1 METRWWFFKYMSR
14 EPEGLRLICCRW
26 FREHML
32 YLRPASDRGPPLP
45 PGSSRNKELHS
56 SSAGH
61 QLLLDEED
69 LGASVSDLHSKP
81 NLKLE
86 SVLIDYD
93 SFRTKLRNSNPSV
106 TWHRNI
112 KSMWEPNCWTTIP
125 DLVLH
130 VPYRYRRMRGDRRR
144 ANRTCDQML
153 ISCLVKFVSCD
164 NRTSLIHQIKD
175 TWNNIKL
182 TMFSDRSEWT
192 KEQRNRSRKTG
203 NSGNSSQENNNNNL
217 QLTEPTF
224 RPLLSLCSEVNLWQM
239 WTPLLKHAEGLQ
251 AEADQHG
258 SLNWTWTS
266 ATTSCLT
273 DWRGNIK
280 TFTRSNHQIKC

>member
-1 METRWWFFKYMSR
+1 MILQIHVQRTWRASAHLLPVIQRTHVVSQTSIRQRSTSTTRFLQKQR
-14 EPEGLRLICCRW
+14 APLLICRTST
-26 FREHML
+26 
-32 YLRPASDRGPPLP
+32 A
-45 PGSSRNKELHS
+45 PGWRRSR
-56 SSAGH
+56 
-61 QLLLDEED
+61 
-69 LGASVSDLHSKP
+69 ASVSDLHSKP